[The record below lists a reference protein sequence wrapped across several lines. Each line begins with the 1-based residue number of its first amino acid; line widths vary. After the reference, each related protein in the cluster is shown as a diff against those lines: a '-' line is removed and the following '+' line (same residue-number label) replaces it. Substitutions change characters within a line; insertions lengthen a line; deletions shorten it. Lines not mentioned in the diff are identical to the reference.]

1 MSGPWDAARAA
12 SKRSVRKYKPVAPVG
27 AKLLEH
33 PQLGMQRHFGGVYD
47 LRSCAGCGY
56 HVCSCE
62 LQSPHVDDS
71 AYEAR
76 EQILRRLQEEQAR
89 ADRELAVWPQRQFN
103 FRSEYTPRNYT
114 RSKLDLAQALM
125 DTPLGSTDREAIM
138 LLITG
143 QPPKDEP

>member
-71 AYEAR
+71 A
-76 EQILRRLQEEQAR
+76 
-89 ADRELAVWPQRQFN
+89 WQRQFLH
-103 FRSEYTPRNYT
+103 
-114 RSKLDLAQALM
+114 KLDLAQALM
-125 DTPLGSTDREAIM
+125 DTPLGSTEREAIM

>member
-89 ADRELAVWPQRQFN
+89 AD
-103 FRSEYTPRNYT
+103 YTPRNYT

-125 DTPLGSTDREAIM
+125 DTPLGSTEREAIM

>member
-71 AYEAR
+71 AWALAE
-76 EQILRRLQEEQAR
+76 LRRLQEAQAR
-89 ADRELAVWPQRQFN
+89 ADRELKFDCV
-103 FRSEYTPRNYT
+103 
-114 RSKLDLAQALM
+114 QALM
-125 DTPLGSTDREAIM
+125 DTPLGSTEREAIT

>member
-71 AYEAR
+71 AWALAE
-76 EQILRRLQEEQAR
+76 LRRLKFYC
-89 ADRELAVWPQRQFN
+89 V
-103 FRSEYTPRNYT
+103 
-114 RSKLDLAQALM
+114 QALM
-125 DTPLGSTDREAIM
+125 DTPLGSTEREAIT

>member
-89 ADRELAVWPQRQFN
+89 AD
-103 FRSEYTPRNYT
+103 YTPRNYT

-125 DTPLGSTDREAIM
+125 AVSPPLRADALN
-138 LLITG
+138 LLLTG
-143 QPPKDEP
+143 EVCDPSS